1 MNALVKE
8 LRGVRDRRWNSER
21 FIIFQ
26 AVTLKRARHVTA
38 SRDIRC
44 RIEKRLD
51 DWEEGQHAMLVE
63 DALCS
68 CTQ

>member
-8 LRGVRDRRWNSER
+8 LRGVRDRWWKYER
-21 FIIFQ
+21 FIVFQ
-26 AVTLKRARHVTA
+26 TGTLHRARHVTA

-63 DALCS
+63 DAL
-68 CTQ
+68 